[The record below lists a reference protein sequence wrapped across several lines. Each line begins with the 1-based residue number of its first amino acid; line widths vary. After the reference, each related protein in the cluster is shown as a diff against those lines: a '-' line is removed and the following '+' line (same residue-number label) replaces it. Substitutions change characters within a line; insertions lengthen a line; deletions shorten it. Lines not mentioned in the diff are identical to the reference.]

1 MKLRHIV
8 RGGRQVVA
16 VLAPVV
22 LVGTAA
28 WAVDDLDDV
37 VGERMAANESAAEV
51 QQRIDRISDETD
63 KMAAEYRGLLKQIA
77 AIRVYNRQ
85 IEDLIASQDSERL
98 SLQTQI
104 DEVEL
109 VGRQITPLMLEMIGA
124 LDAFV
129 DLDVPFLM
137 DEREARIEALREL
150 MTRSDVTDSE
160 RFRRILEAYQ
170 IENEYGRT
178 IEAYSGEIEREG
190 KTRTVDFLR
199 VGRVVFI
206 YQTRDRSEA
215 GVWNQEARAWQ
226 PLSSDYASA
235 VRHGLQMARK
245 QAAPDLLRLPVP
257 AAKALR

>member
-1 MKLRHIV
+1 MV
-8 RGGRQVVA
+8 RQTLSGGPLLA
-16 VLAPVV
+16 ALLALSVLAAGP
-22 LVGTAA
+22 TR
-28 WAVDDLDDV
+28 AVDELDEV
-37 VGERMAANESAAEV
+37 VSQRVKANETGAQV
-51 QQRIDRISDETD
+51 QQRIDKISDETD
-63 KMAAEYRGLLKQIA
+63 KMVIEYRGLLKQIA

-85 IEDLIASQDSERL
+85 IADLIASQEAEQI
-98 SLQTQI
+98 SLQAQI
-104 DEVEL
+104 DDVEL

-124 LDAFV
+124 LETFV
-129 DLDVPFLM
+129 ELDVPFLPE
-137 DEREARIEALREL
+137 ERTVRVAGLREL
-150 MTRSDVTDSE
+150 MTRSDVTDAE

-178 IEAYSGEIEREG
+178 IEAYAGELELGG

-215 GVWNQEARAWQ
+215 GFWDQDARAWQ
-226 PLSSDYASA
+226 PLSGEYRSA

-257 AAKALR
+257 AAKALQ